1 MTVKIATAWLRRW
14 IPSTFILFILTGCAS
29 VSPQYVT
36 TDRMNYEDVIGDSWK
51 HQTLLNVVRLRY
63 ADVPVFLDVSSII
76 NSYTIGSNANVGAA
90 LSSNTNSTPNI
101 FQLGATGSW
110 SNTPTV
116 TYQPLNGDQ
125 FTKSLLQPVPPTAI
139 LQLLQGGWP
148 ANLVLPT
155 VTASING
162 LRNSFAGIAAE
173 PGFDELA
180 VALTRIQLDGSLG
193 LRIEP
198 RKDGTAAVMV
208 IQRNDVNSSILSTD
222 RHRVRELLKLDEN
235 ISEFEVTYGL
245 VPGDHNE
252 VAILSRSMLEIMLQL
267 GFGIDLP
274 ANHVKDGRAL
284 PGQWKSGDTVAKPLV
299 RIHSG
304 KERPT
309 DAYAAVPYRGYWYW
323 IEDTDIASK
332 RIFTFLMILF
342 SLAETGQIS
351 ASPIVTV
358 PSR

>member
-1 MTVKIATAWLRRW
+1 
-14 IPSTFILFILTGCAS
+14 
-29 VSPQYVT
+29 
-36 TDRMNYEDVIGDSWK
+36 
-51 HQTLLNVVRLRY
+51 
-63 ADVPVFLDVSSII
+63 
-76 NSYTIGSNANVGAA
+76 VGAA
-90 LSSNTNSTPNI
+90 LSSSVNNTPNI
-101 FQLGATGSW
+101 FSLGATGSW

-116 TYQPLNGDQ
+116 TYQPLNGDK

-155 VTASING
+155 VTASVNG
-162 LRNSFAGIAAE
+162 LRNNSAGIAAE
-173 PGFDELA
+173 PGFNELVA
-180 VALTRIQLDGSLG
+180 ALTRIQLDGSLG

-198 RKDGTAAVMV
+198 RKDGSAAVMV
-208 IQRNDVNSSILSTD
+208 IQRNDLNSSTVLSQD
-222 RHRVRELLKLDEN
+222 RRRVRELLKLDEN

-284 PGQWKSGDTVAKPLV
+284 PGLWQSGNPVAKPIV
-299 RIHSG
+299 HIHSG
-304 KERPT
+304 TEAPV

-332 RIFTFLMILF
+332 RIFTFLMILS